1 MGHGWRCNTVHWY
14 LRGEHVLNGSSP
26 MGSTTEVWGQ
36 TVMSK
41 AYTGGEGSIRERQ
54 KGQAPGGAEGLIL

>member
-1 MGHGWRCNTVHWY
+1 
-14 LRGEHVLNGSSP
+14 